1 LAAHPRKT
9 LFGNIAMPDTLICR
23 RTAFLFNAPALVLR
37 QAALAWALLLITLLA
52 WAPPA
57 AAVTAPA
64 SAAER
69 QMQALS
75 TASAAVVGIQV
86 KAAEG
91 ARSARTLGRQRMGS
105 GVVIDADGLVL
116 TIGYLMLE
124 ADQIEII
131 TQDRKTVPAVAV
143 AYDIATGF
151 GLVKPLL
158 PLRGVKPVPLGSLK
172 GVRNGEP
179 LMAATGANTQG
190 EDSDVSM
197 TQLVSQRAFS
207 GNWEYHLDNA
217 IFTSPPVS
225 AGNGNHSGAPLFNQQ
240 GELLGIGSLLVGDA
254 LGENRRMPGNMFVP
268 VDLLQPI
275 LAELRKSGTSAQSRR
290 PWLGLTSTD
299 QGGRVQILRVNE
311 ESPAQMA
318 GLRAGDVVLAVDD
331 VMVNSLAL
339 FYKQL
344 WARSAPDTL
353 VRLTV
358 LQGAE
363 IKVLQ
368 VTPQDRLLTL
378 KRPAGI

>member
-1 LAAHPRKT
+1 MLET
-9 LFGNIAMPDTLICR
+9 MLCR
-23 RTAFLFNAPALVLR
+23 RPSLSPCFVAPRFDLR
-37 QAALAWALLLITLLA
+37 QAALAWALLLISLLA
-52 WAPPA
+52 FAPPA

-75 TASAAVVGIQV
+75 VASAAVVGIQV

-91 ARSARTLGRQRMGS
+91 ARSARTLGRQRVGS

-131 TQDRKTVPAVAV
+131 TQDRKAVPAVAV

-179 LMAATGANTQG
+179 LMAATGANTRG

-254 LGENRRMPGNMFVP
+254 LGENRRVPGNMFVP

-311 ESPAQMA
+311 ESPAQIA

-344 WARSAPDTL
+344 WARSAPDAL

-368 VTPQDRLLTL
+368 VTPEDRLLTL
-378 KRPAGI
+378 KRPSGI